1 ETHLQ
6 GAVVAYLDLAGF
18 PGLAVAHLRAAF
30 ETARGGGT
38 ADPVRRFTAQR
49 GGLQPRAVVALVDE
63 QHVARHVLADHVPGR
78 LLAPAHAA
86 ELEAA
91 ALAQGE
97 VEHAGVF
104 AQHPA
109 LRIADLAAAR
119 RDVLR
124 EELAEIAL
132 ADETDAGGVLLGRRR
147 QARFGGQRAHLLLAQ
162 STEREARRRQLLLA
176 KQMQEVALVLVAV
189 DRAQQAPRGPVAF
202 DPRVVAGGDRPG
214 AERARG
220 VEEMPE
226 LDLAIAKHVR
236 VRRAA
241 GGVLCDEVLEHA
253 VPVFARK
260 IAEVQGDAE
269 ASADGD
275 RVAAVVRRAALA
287 AAVVGPVVHE
297 HAGNVFALA
306 LQ

>member
-1 ETHLQ
+1 GPAPGQRRRAPACGCPSRCRACGLVLCGAYFGMRVGGVGGGDHRAAQAGVAAVQHDRLAWRHGTLGAGETHVQ

-109 LRIADLAAAR
+109 LRIADLTAAR
-119 RDVLR
+119 PDVLR

-132 ADETDAGGVLLGRRR
+132 ADETDAGG
-147 QARFGGQRAHLLLAQ
+147 
-162 STEREARRRQLLLA
+162 
-176 KQMQEVALVLVAV
+176 
-189 DRAQQAPRGPVAF
+189 
-202 DPRVVAGGDRPG
+202 
-214 AERARG
+214 
-220 VEEMPE
+220 
-226 LDLAIAKHVR
+226 
-236 VRRAA
+236 
-241 GGVLCDEVLEHA
+241 
-253 VPVFARK
+253 
-260 IAEVQGDAE
+260 
-269 ASADGD
+269 
-275 RVAAVVRRAALA
+275 
-287 AAVVGPVVHE
+287 
-297 HAGNVFALA
+297 
-306 LQ
+306 